1 MWLYF
6 RLFLLGLRLL
16 RRDRRDLVLENL
28 ALRQQLA
35 VFERRGRRP
44 TLGPAL
50 LVAPRPG
57 LAPMAAASRPGP
69 AGHRG
74 ALASDR
80 VADPLASDESGAPT
94 GPPARR
100 PGGDRLDPAAATREP
115 DLGNATD
122 PGRTP
127 SAGALREPHHDP
139 ARRLSTRALA
149 ELAHLPPAPRG
160 RDLGLRLLHRA
171 DADVPHAPRLLRDHA

>member
-57 LAPMAAASRPGP
+57 AGTHGGGISSWSSRTPWCAGIGP
-69 AGHRG
+69 CGG
-74 ALASDR
+74 STGVGR
-80 VADPLASDESGAPT
+80 VGCADW
-94 GPPARR
+94 PPARR
-100 PGGDRLDPAAATREP
+100 PAVI
-115 DLGNATD
+115 
-122 PGRTP
+122 
-127 SAGALREPHHDP
+127 ALI
-139 ARRLSTRALA
+139 RRLRHENPTWGTRRIQG
-149 ELAHLPPAPRG
+149 ELHQ
-160 RDLGLRLLHRA
+160 LGS
-171 DADVPHAPRLLRDHA
+171 P